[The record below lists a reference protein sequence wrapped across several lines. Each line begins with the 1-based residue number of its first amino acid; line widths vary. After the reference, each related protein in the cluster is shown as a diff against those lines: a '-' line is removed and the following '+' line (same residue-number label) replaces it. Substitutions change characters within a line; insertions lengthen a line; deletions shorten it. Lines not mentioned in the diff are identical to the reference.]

1 MRKPKLREL
10 AEAFKV
16 LFVRGPYTS
25 SFPKV
30 PYVAPE
36 TYRGKPKYDEDECI
50 GCGACARVCPARA
63 IEVVDDPET
72 RKRKLILHYDICI
85 FCGQCHAY
93 CTTSDGVKQT
103 TEYDL
108 ATLDRSE
115 TEETVEKE
123 LVLCEHCGAIIGAR
137 DHLRWL
143 AGRLGAQ
150 AYANPTLILA
160 GLQAACAAAPPAPCD
175 PDAPELRSDLMRVLC
190 PKCRRETFLTEE
202 WK

>member
-10 AEAFKV
+10 AEALKV
-16 LFVRGPYTS
+16 VFVRGPYTS

-30 PYVAPE
+30 PYTPPE
-36 TYRGKPKYDEDECI
+36 TYRGKPEYDEDECI

-72 RKRKLILHYDICI
+72 KKRKLILHYDICI

-93 CTTSDGVKQT
+93 CTTSDGVKQST
-103 TEYDL
+103 DYDL

-115 TEETVEKE
+115 TEETVEKD
-123 LVLCEHCGAIIGAR
+123 LVLCERCGAVIGAQE
-137 DHLRWL
+137 HLRWL

-150 AYANPTLILA
+150 AYANPTLFLA
-160 GLQAACAAAPPAPCD
+160 GVQATPAAQPGGGAAPD
-175 PDAPELRSDLMRVLC
+175 PRSDLMQVLC
-190 PKCRRETFLTEE
+190 PRCRREAYLTEE
-202 WK
+202 WR